1 MKQLVTIA
9 ALALLVLP
17 AAARAEGTRHETVIV
32 GGGPFPPYFQD
43 IQNHVFTPSCAMSFC
58 HGSAQSAGLDL
69 RPGASFN
76 MLVNHPSVEVPEYD
90 RVEPFEPDNSYLI
103 CKLENCAWVVGQQM
117 PLIGGPLE
125 PIVISLIR
133 EWVATGA
140 YEFPPV
146 AVEATSWG
154 RVKSIYK

>member
-1 MKQLVTIA
+1 MKHLVTT
-9 ALALLVLP
+9 ALLTLLILP
-17 AAARAEGTRHETVIV
+17 AASRAERTPGGAEIA

-69 RPGASFN
+69 RPGASYG
-76 MLVNHPSVEVPEYD
+76 MLVNHPSVEVPNVD
-90 RVEPFEPDNSYLI
+90 RVEPFQPDNSYLI
-103 CKLENCAWVVGQQM
+103 CKIENCAWVVGQQM
-117 PLIGGPLE
+117 PLIGGPLD
-125 PIVISLIR
+125 PIVLSLIR

-146 AVEATSWG
+146 AVEPTSWG